1 VSGNRARALTSA
13 CALLVAALVTAGCG
27 TVGLSEEGTGDR
39 VRGKELFSEH
49 CGSCHTLADAGTKG
63 VIGPNLDDAF
73 VQSRAD
79 GIGDTTIQSI
89 VRGQIAYP
97 TEQPPTGLP
106 GMPADLVTG
115 EDADAVAAYVA
126 SVAGLPVQP
135 SGAPEAGG
143 ETEPGSETEAG
154 GETEPGE
161 TTPEAG
167 GGTEPAGAAIF
178 ADSGCGSCH
187 TLAAAGTSGT
197 IGPNLDE
204 TKPSKE
210 LAIERITNGA
220 GAMPPF
226 ADSLSPEQIEMVADY
241 VASSAGR

>member
-1 VSGNRARALTSA
+1 VSGHWARALAGA
-13 CALLVAALVTAGCG
+13 CALLLAALVTAGCG
-27 TVGLSEEGTGDR
+27 TVGLSEAGTGDEA
-39 VRGKELFSEH
+39 RGKELFIEK
-49 CGSCHTLADAGTKG
+49 CGSCHTLADAGTVG

-97 TEQPPTGLP
+97 TEEPPSGLP

-115 EDADAVAAYVA
+115 EDAEAVAAYVA

-135 SGAPEAGG
+135 GAGGETETGSAPEAGG
-143 ETEPGSETEAG
+143 ETETTEPAETEA
-154 GETEPGE
+154 
-161 TTPEAG
+161 A

-178 ADSGCGSCH
+178 ADSGCGTCH
-187 TLAAAGTSGT
+187 TLAAAGASGT
-197 IGPNLDE
+197 VGPNLDD

-210 LAIERITNGA
+210 LAVDRITNGA

-226 ADSLSPEQIEMVADY
+226 ADSLSEEQIEMVADY
-241 VASSAGR
+241 VASTAGTQ